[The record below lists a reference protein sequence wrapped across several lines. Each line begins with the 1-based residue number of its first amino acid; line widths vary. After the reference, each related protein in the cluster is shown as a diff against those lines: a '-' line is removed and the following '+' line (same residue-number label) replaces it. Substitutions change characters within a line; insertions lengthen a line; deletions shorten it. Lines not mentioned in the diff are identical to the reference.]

1 MTGKAFINS
10 LIGVLLKELTS
21 LKNFDLKDNFF
32 HLLTN
37 SLLKYLSKSNQ
48 PTSLET

>member
-21 LKNFDLKDNFF
+21 LKNFDLKAKTIFF
-32 HLLTN
+32 I
-37 SLLKYLSKSNQ
+37 K
-48 PTSLET
+48 